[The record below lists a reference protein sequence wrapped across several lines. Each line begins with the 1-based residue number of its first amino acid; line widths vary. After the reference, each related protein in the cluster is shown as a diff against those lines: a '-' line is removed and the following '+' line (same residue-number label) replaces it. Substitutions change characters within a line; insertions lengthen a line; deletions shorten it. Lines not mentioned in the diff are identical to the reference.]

1 MTSSHLH
8 LQFGP
13 AMTTLTSP
21 EGGAI
26 ALGPSPAALAQ
37 RCFRQGPPTAV
48 EIEHAIDIVE
58 DGLMAARLSKPSPS
72 GLTTSEPT
80 LRRLPGLEVVGA
92 TLSREAVESLF
103 QQLASIALG
112 MPNRG
117 EAMAADPEVAAALL
131 ITRECMHHLGFESIR
146 IDVP

>member
-1 MTSSHLH
+1 MHLK
-8 LQFGP
+8 FGKTV
-13 AMTTLTSP
+13 TTLTSG
-21 EGGAI
+21 EDGAVT
-26 ALGPSPAALAQ
+26 LGPSPAALAE
-37 RCFRQGPPTAV
+37 RCFRHGPPTAV

-58 DGLMAARLSKPSPS
+58 DGLMAAKRPIPPPAS
-72 GLTTSEPT
+72 LTTSEPT

-112 MPNRG
+112 MPSRG
-117 EAMAADPEVAAALL
+117 EAMATDPEVAAALL